1 MRFMPDK
8 ITNIAKN
15 TSYFTFALVLQKV
28 ISFTYFILIARNLL
42 PEDLGKYYFA
52 ISFTTIFAIFIDL
65 GLANVLI
72 REIAKCKEK
81 ASDFLSSALAIK
93 IPLAILSLFALVV
106 LINLMGYPELTRQLV
121 YLSSI
126 CMILDSFTLIFFA
139 CSRGFHDLFFE
150 SIAAVAFQVIVMALG
165 LTALYFNLDLRF
177 LMLALAIASLSNFIY
192 SACLIKYKW
201 KIKIK
206 REINLKLINLIIK
219 ITVPFG
225 LFAIFQRLYMYLD
238 SVLLSVL
245 AGDKYVGLYQIAF
258 KIIFALQFLP
268 MAFTA
273 SLYPA
278 FASYWANNKG
288 QLVVTFER
296 AMNYLIIISFPIS
309 VGIIALADKIILL
322 FKPEY
327 GEAELS
333 LRIIMVSLVFIF
345 LNFPIGSL
353 LNACDK
359 QKINTANMAAALCLS
374 IALNCILI
382 PMYKNVGASIT
393 VVASN
398 FFMFVLGMFWVSTII
413 KYNKLKIALTLFK
426 VIISASAM
434 ALIALLLKSYLNIFL
449 VIIISGLAYFIIL
462 FVFKGFRKA
471 DVISMYRAFVK
482 KSV

>member
-1 MRFMPDK
+1 MPHK
-8 ITNIAKN
+8 VVNIAKN

-65 GLANVLI
+65 GLANVLT

-81 ASDFLSSALAIK
+81 ASDFLSSVLAIK
-93 IPLAILSLFALVV
+93 VPLAILSLSALVI
-106 LINLMGYPELTRQLV
+106 LINLMGYPALTRHLV
-121 YLSSI
+121 YISSI
-126 CMILDSFTLIFFA
+126 CMILDSFTLAFFA
-139 CSRGFHDLFFE
+139 CFRGFHNLFFE
-150 SIAAVAFQVIVMALG
+150 SIAAVAFQIIVMAFG
-165 LTALYFNLDLRF
+165 LTALYLNLDLRF
-177 LMLALAIASLSNFIY
+177 LLLALAIASLSNFIY

-206 REINLKLINLIIK
+206 REIDLKLIKLIIK

-238 SVLLSVL
+238 SVLLSIL
-245 AGDKYVGLYQIAF
+245 AGDRYVGLYQIAF

-278 FASYWANNKG
+278 FASYWAKNRD
-288 QLVVTFER
+288 QLAITFER
-296 AMNYLIIISFPIS
+296 AMNYLIIISLPIS
-309 VGIIALADKIILL
+309 AGIIALADKIILL

-327 GEAELS
+327 SEAILP
-333 LRIIMVSLVFIF
+333 LQIIMVSLVFIF

-359 QKINTANMAAALCLS
+359 QKINTANMGMALCFSVIMNLF
-374 IALNCILI
+374 LI
-382 PMYKNVGASIT
+382 PLYKTAGASIT
-393 VVASN
+393 VAVSN
-398 FFMFVLGMFWVSTII
+398 FLMFALGIFWVSKII
-413 KYNKLKIALTLFK
+413 KYNKLKIILTF
-426 VIISASAM
+426 
-434 ALIALLLKSYLNIFL
+434 LKSAASVFIM
-449 VIIISGLAYFIIL
+449 VLAIL
-462 FVFKGFRKA
+462 FLKQELNLFLTVAIAGIIYLTVLFSIGGFKKE
-471 DVISMYRAFVK
+471 DIISMYHALIK
-482 KSV
+482 KQKI